1 MFFKRL
7 SKGAIKPARWDVEDI
22 DELESL
28 GVEKIEDF
36 TWKHILDFYTCTECG
51 RCSDHCPA
59 NAIGRPL
66 SPKMLTIKL
75 RDHCF
80 DRVPLIGGK
89 HGDTAKEEPLAMVGG
104 IVSNDEIWSCT
115 TCGACEEECPVFIEY
130 IDKIIDMRRHLI
142 ETSQNQRPSIRC

>member
-1 MFFKRL
+1 VSYWLHILAFFFFLNFLPLGKHFHIITALPNVFFKRL
-7 SKGAIKPARWDVEDI
+7 SKGSIKPARWDVEDI

-51 RCSDHCPA
+51 RCSDNCPA
-59 NAIGRPL
+59 NTIGRPL

-80 DRVPLIGGK
+80 DKAPLIRGK
-89 HGDTAKEEPLAMVGG
+89 KGRAQKEDAQAMVGG
-104 IVSNDEIWSCT
+104 IISNDEIWSCT
-115 TCGACEEECPVFIEY
+115 TCGACE
-130 IDKIIDMRRHLI
+130 
-142 ETSQNQRPSIRC
+142 